1 MSTFQAY
8 AKGHKK
14 VYGATPRVAQG
25 SFFLV
30 NPKARKCNII
40 EGEIDGKFFVVS
52 FSAGKR
58 TRSFKDVTR
67 KTVLEDD

>member
-8 AKGHKK
+8 AKGHKTA
-14 VYGATPRVAQG
+14 YGATPREAQG

-30 NPKARKCNII
+30 NPRARKCNIT
-40 EGEIDGKFFVVS
+40 EGETDGEFFVVS

>member
-8 AKGHKK
+8 AKGHKTA
-14 VYGATPRVAQG
+14 YGATPRVAQG

-52 FSAGKR
+52 FSAGKSP
-58 TRSFKDVTR
+58 RSFKDVTR